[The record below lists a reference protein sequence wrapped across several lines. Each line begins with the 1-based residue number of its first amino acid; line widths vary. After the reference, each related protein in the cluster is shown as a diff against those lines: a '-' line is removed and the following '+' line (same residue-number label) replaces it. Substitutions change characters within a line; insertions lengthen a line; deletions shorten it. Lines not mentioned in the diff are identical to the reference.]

1 MGEKVGTAWTPVQW
15 GFSVIVGAMTGKHDN
30 GETPGEAAAA
40 DASKAAAGEAEEF
53 PIEVDTSDLAD
64 DQADGANGGGDE
76 IAVEVVAEA
85 SDEEVSA
92 GFEARI
98 EELEGEKK
106 ANYDRFLRAT
116 ADLDNF
122 RKRSRRDV
130 GEARIDARCRVL
142 KEMLPV
148 IDNLERALEH
158 ADSNT
163 DEGGIKDGVGLV
175 LRQFAQALERCEVI
189 PLDAQGKPFDP
200 NVHEAISQIETA
212 DQDPGT
218 VAQVYQRGYM
228 IGERLL
234 RPSMVVVAKAPAE
247 AAVEEPPEE
256 PPEAGEADEVAAA
269 AGDDDSGEEG

>member
-1 MGEKVGTAWTPVQW
+1 M
-15 GFSVIVGAMTGKHDN
+15 SGKQDN
-30 GETPGEAAAA
+30 GATPGEAAAA
-40 DASKAAAGEAEEF
+40 DASEAVEGEAEEF
-53 PIEVDTSDLAD
+53 PIEVDTSDVAD
-64 DQADGANGGGDE
+64 DEAADEVAGSNGTGE
-76 IAVEVVAEA
+76 IEVVAEA
-85 SDEEVSA
+85 GEVDPIA
-92 GFEARI
+92 ELEARI

-122 RKRSRRDV
+122 RKRARRDA
-130 GEARIDARCRVL
+130 GEARIDARSRVL

-163 DEGGIKDGVGLV
+163 EEGGIKDGLSLV
-175 LRQFAQALERCEVI
+175 LRQFAQALERCEVT

-212 DQDPGT
+212 DEDPGC

-247 AAVEEPPEE
+247 AVAAEAAPAEAVAEEPAEDS
-256 PPEAGEADEVAAA
+256 AVADE
-269 AGDDDSGEEG
+269 DTSGEEG